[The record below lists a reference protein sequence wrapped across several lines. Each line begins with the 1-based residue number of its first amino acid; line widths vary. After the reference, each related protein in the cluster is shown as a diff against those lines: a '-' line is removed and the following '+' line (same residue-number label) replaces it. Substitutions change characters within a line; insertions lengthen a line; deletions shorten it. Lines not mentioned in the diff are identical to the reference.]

1 MRFMTREILIIQQV
15 SNTIGTII
23 DDSLDLQFNVLFL
36 SCRYINTEV
45 GLPMLLN
52 KNFMR

>member
-15 SNTIGTII
+15 SNRIGTII

-36 SCRYINTEV
+36 SCRHINTEV
-45 GLPMLLN
+45 GISVLLN
-52 KNFMR
+52 KIFMR